1 MFKETNDRLAEI
13 IQDPN
18 YYQST
23 QYVMRYEAHM
33 SNKRICS
40 GVHF

>member
-18 YYQST
+18 YYHST
-23 QYVMRYEAHM
+23 QPVIRYETHM
-33 SNKRICS
+33 SNTRICS